1 MRRARSRADRRGRS
15 TAPRLA
21 RALPAIALAAA
32 LLLAGGCS
40 LALGG
45 DPDELREA
53 DALFAAG
60 DLEGAAAA
68 YRAAAAADP
77 PPAGIDRALHHLA
90 LIHSLPGTALHDP
103 ERARSL
109 LERLAAEHP
118 RSPYGR
124 AAAASLER
132 ERERRRLAS
141 ELAVE
146 RARADALAARLDAA
160 ESRAVEAERGGE
172 SAQAAAERERQ
183 ELRRR
188 AGELEAELARCR
200 ERVTRLEGELSALK
214 AIDLERP

>member
-1 MRRARSRADRRGRS
+1 MRRARLG
-15 TAPRLA
+15 
-21 RALPAIALAAA
+21 IAAA
-32 LLLAGGCS
+32 AWLACALLAGGCT

-45 DPDELREA
+45 DPDGLREA
-53 DALFAAG
+53 DELFAGG
-60 DLEGAAAA
+60 DLEGAAAS
-68 YRAAAAADP
+68 YRAAAVADP

-90 LIHSLPGTALHDP
+90 LLHSLPGTPLHDP

-118 RSPYGR
+118 QSPYGR
-124 AAAASLER
+124 AAATALER

-146 RARADALAARLDAA
+146 RARSDALAARLDAA
-160 ESRAVEAERGGE
+160 ESRAAEAERGGE
-172 SAQAAAERERQ
+172 NAQATGGRERA

-200 ERVTRLEGELSALK
+200 EQVTRLESELSALK
-214 AIDLERP
+214 AIDLELP